1 MHCCCLT
8 LELAYLFYMY
18 VLKRDILYGL
28 TLIAVYLINGIGLT
42 DVYVAY
48 GYAFDTGYGGLKC
61 GYYVTPLVEYI
72 GIYGKDAHHA

>member
-1 MHCCCLT
+1 
-8 LELAYLFYMY
+8 MY

-28 TLIAVYLINGIGLT
+28 ALIAVYLIYGIGLT

-48 GYAFDTGYGGLKC
+48 GYAFNAGNGGFKG
-61 GYYVTPLVEYI
+61 GYYVTPLVEHI